1 MTNEIEQT
9 TMTRK
14 QAKVFQLCK
23 ELEEMKKKKKSISKS
38 YNSEIKRIQA
48 EIEDLIDP
56 DAEKEE
62 DADI

>member
-1 MTNEIEQT
+1 MTTEIEQT

-38 YNSEIKRIQA
+38 YNTEIKRIQA

-56 DAEKEE
+56 DGDKEQDE
-62 DADI
+62 DI